1 VMPNA
6 PHGLV
11 AGRAGP
17 LLAAADQIEITVEGR
32 GGHASLPHETF
43 DPVPVACEIV
53 MALQAMVTRKFNAH
67 DPVVVTIARL
77 DAGSA
82 HNVIPDRA
90 VLQGTMRSLSP
101 GNRQRLHEEV
111 ARVAGGVAAAHDLS
125 ARLDVI

>member
-1 VMPNA
+1 
-6 PHGLV
+6 
-11 AGRAGP
+11 
-17 LLAAADQIEITVEGR
+17 
-32 GGHASLPHETF
+32 
-43 DPVPVACEIV
+43 
-53 MALQAMVTRKFNAH
+53 NAH

-111 ARVAGGVAAAHDLS
+111 ARIAGGIAAAHDLS
-125 ARLDVI
+125 ARLDVIEGFPVTICDARAVGFGEGVARSLFGEAAFLRLDAPIMGAEDFAYVLEKVPGAMF